1 VNTSIVTTM
10 LRALLRWWWLIILAV
25 SLGVGVGYLLRT
37 EQADLYYAEATV
49 LIGQDSDSAAP
60 IGVDREVL
68 DAYTVLIT
76 RNSLLQPVIDDLGLN
91 ISVGE
96 LLDYLSV
103 TTNENASLVTIGII
117 DTDPERSAAIA
128 NRIVDEL
135 IRQTS
140 DRATVLDLEFINS
153 QIESIQKQITDLQS
167 QYNTLAQQSET
178 LTSAFDLN
186 QNLEDRQEIEETI
199 QELRTLLLSM
209 LENAPRSEVQIFEQA
224 DPNYFPITANNARDM
239 IFAGAAGGILAVLT
253 IILFTFF
260 DDRLQW
266 EEGKQEDILGL
277 KVLAPLGIIPR
288 QKLPLYVETY
298 PQSIEAEALRQLRA
312 KIALAAGNM
321 PRVLTVMSY
330 DSGEGKTLTS
340 SNIALEN
347 ARSGLRTLAIDGDMR
362 QGDIHEVFQLPNIY
376 GLSDILQSNE
386 PIADLLPKALLNSGY
401 DKLTIMPSG
410 RAAADPAALLGK
422 PRFVDLIDMLANRYD
437 AIVIDAAPTIAGPD
451 AVFLSD
457 ASDGV
462 IIVVNARRTRISSL
476 RQSIEELQAGP
487 NVKILGLV
495 FNRVRLQVTSK
506 YNNTYYRQTP
516 TLTPEK
522 LGTEMARPGG
532 NGFFAARRHIITD
545 RNGDRL
551 FSVDAC
557 AARLGIKRR
566 TVLSW
571 IDSGYVQAERHYLR
585 PWVRESSIN
594 AILEQRMTAA
604 PPPEPAPA
612 KVAPSTTTANGTGQ
626 HGPEQLREQREA
638 ILDFLN
644 RPGRPDP
651 EN

>member
-1 VNTSIVTTM
+1 MNTSIVTTM

-37 EQADLYYAEATV
+37 EQADLYYSEATI
-49 LIGQDSDSAAP
+49 LIGQSTDSAAP
-60 IGVDREVL
+60 IGVDRDVL
-68 DAYTVLIT
+68 DAYTVLLT

-91 ISVGE
+91 ISVTE
-96 LLDYLSV
+96 LLDYMSV
-103 TTNENASLVTIGII
+103 STNEKASLIAVGIM
-117 DTDPERSAAIA
+117 DTDPERAAAIA

-140 DRATVLDLEFINS
+140 DRATVLDLQFINS
-153 QIESIQKQITDLQS
+153 QIESIQKQISDLQA
-167 QYNTLAQQSET
+167 QYNTLAEQAQS
-178 LTSAFDLN
+178 LTSAFELN
-186 QNLEDRQEIEETI
+186 QNLQNRQEIDKTI
-199 QELRTLLLSM
+199 QELRSLLLS
-209 LENAPRSEVQIFEQA
+209 LLQNTPRSEVQIFEQA
-224 DPNYFPITANNARDM
+224 EPNYFAVTANSARDM
-239 IFAGAAGGILAVLT
+239 IFAGAAGGILAILT

-266 EEGKQEDILGL
+266 EEGKQDNILGL
-277 KVLAPLGIIPR
+277 KVLGPLGIIPR

-312 KIALAAGNM
+312 KIALAAGSM
-321 PRVLTVMSY
+321 PHILTVMSY

-340 SNIALEN
+340 SNMALEH

-376 GLSDILQSNE
+376 GLSDILQSSE
-386 PIADLLPKALLNSGY
+386 PITDLLPKALLNSGY
-401 DKLTIMPSG
+401 ENLTIMPAG
-410 RAAADPAALLGK
+410 RSSADPAALLGR
-422 PRFVDLIDMLANRYD
+422 PRWIELINTLAKRYD

-457 ASDGV
+457 VSDGV
-462 IIVVNARRTRISSL
+462 IIVVNARRTRLSSL
-476 RQSIEELQAGP
+476 KQSIDELQASP

-516 TLTPEK
+516 SLTPEK
-522 LGTEMARPGG
+522 LGREMARPG
-532 NGFFAARRHIITD
+532 NGFLAARRHIITD
-545 RNGDRL
+545 RNGERL

-566 TVLSW
+566 TVRSW
-571 IDSGYVQAERHYLR
+571 IDSGYVQAERRYFR
-585 PWVRESSIN
+585 PWIRETSIE
-594 AILEQRMTAA
+594 AILQQRMTVA
-604 PPPEPAPA
+604 PPPEPTASPSDQPA
-612 KVAPSTTTANGTGQ
+612 TSMNGTGN

-644 RPGRPDP
+644 RPPRRDP